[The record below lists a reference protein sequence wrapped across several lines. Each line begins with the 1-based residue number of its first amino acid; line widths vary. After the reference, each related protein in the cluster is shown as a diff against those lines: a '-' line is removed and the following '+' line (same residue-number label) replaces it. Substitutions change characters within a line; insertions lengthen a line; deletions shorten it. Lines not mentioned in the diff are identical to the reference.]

1 MTLSE
6 KIRQDMIFALKTKE
20 VLKIDI
26 LKMSL
31 ASLKN
36 FEIEKG
42 EELTPSDEEQIVR
55 KEVKKLKDAFEEYTQ
70 AGRDDLAKKEK
81 AQLDVLES
89 YLPKLMS
96 DDEIRAVVEQ
106 KAKEINAESIRDI
119 GKVMGAVMKELQGKA
134 DGTVVNNIVK
144 EVLNEI

>member
-1 MTLSE
+1 
-6 KIRQDMIFALKTKE
+6 MISAFKAKE

-42 EELTPSDEEQIVR
+42 EKLTPSDEEQIIR

-96 DDEIRAVVEQ
+96 EDEIRAVVEQ
-106 KAKEINAESIRDI
+106 KAKEVNAESIRDI
-119 GKVMGAVMKELQGKA
+119 GKVMGTVMKELQGKA